1 MDTSNIYKVW
11 GERRRLLLTTTTE
24 IDLVYLKEDS
34 FCSTHKHLN
43 KINRFYLLSGKVQIE
58 TEFGTKIL
66 RADES
71 WEVRPPCVHRFKA
84 LMPSVMIELAYV
96 EKGNIDPLDISRYKQ
111 GGRIIEGVEL
121 TEDELRQRGLLGI

>member
-1 MDTSNIYKVW
+1 MDTSNIYKIW

-43 KINRFYLLSGKVQIE
+43 KINRFYLLSGKVSIE
-58 TEFGTKIL
+58 TDFGTKIL

-71 WEVRPPCVHRFKA
+71 WEVRPPSVHRFKA

-96 EKGNIDPLDISRYKQ
+96 EKGTIDPLDIVRYKQ
-111 GGRIIEGVEL
+111 GGRVVEGIEL